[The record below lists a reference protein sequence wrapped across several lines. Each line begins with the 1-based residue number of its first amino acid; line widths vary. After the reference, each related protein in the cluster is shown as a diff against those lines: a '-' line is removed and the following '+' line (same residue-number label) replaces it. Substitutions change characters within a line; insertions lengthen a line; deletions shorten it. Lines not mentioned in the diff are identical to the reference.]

1 MRSIGGSGL
10 ERWTRQM
17 GTQHNTRHIL
27 HIAQKGSSPH
37 DMSCPSKGIT
47 LYQSL
52 IGTQG
57 EFLCNTNTCA
67 LHSKVILTHAI
78 SWPQSSNANSA
89 LLTMIHYTSAHVW
102 RRKAYN
108 ASSITSGV
116 L

>member
-1 MRSIGGSGL
+1 MRSIDGLGL

-17 GTQHNTRHIL
+17 GTQHNKRHIL

-37 DMSCPSKGIT
+37 DMSCPKGIT
-47 LYQSL
+47 LCQSF

-57 EFLCNTNTCA
+57 KFLCNTNTRA
-67 LHSKVILTHAI
+67 LPSKVILAHAI
-78 SWPQSSNANSA
+78 SWPKSCNANST
-89 LLTMIHYTSAHVW
+89 LLTMIPYASAHVW

-108 ASSITSGV
+108 ASYITSGV